1 MDLFDEIT
9 HFNVETEEVAG
20 KYKVGRHRFVGE
32 SVFAPVVERRGPFEE
47 NNGYVVA
54 AVYDGAEQKTY
65 LMVFDGKHLSEGP
78 VCTID
83 VKAQRYPTGF
93 AGAGASTAR
102 PRRPPPNCKCEKK

>member
-1 MDLFDEIT
+1 MDLFDKIT

-20 KYKVGRHRFVGE
+20 KYKVRRHRFVGE

-83 VKAQRYPTGF
+83 VKAQLPYGF
-93 AGAGASTAR
+93 HGSWCIDGASSLPAA
-102 PRRPPPNCKCEKK
+102 KL